1 MTIRM
6 LIDTPIRPL
15 GQVDCLRLI
24 ERVKTTHESAWYL
37 DNRRQDDYEVHVET
51 QSIIL
56 VFFTGWPEVQV
67 SHAGGWKDFGD
78 LVMPIMQT
86 IVAKHYPAGG
96 MVLRVVLARLLPQC
110 RIHLHYDRH
119 PSFSVAHRIH
129 VPLLV
134 NPDVEFIVGTERL
147 ALQAGHAF
155 ELNNAMPHSVAN
167 NGDTPRVHLIFDY
180 SPS

>member
-1 MTIRM
+1 M

-15 GQVDCLRLI
+15 GQVDCRRLI
-24 ERVKTTHESAWYL
+24 ERVKTTDESAWYR

-56 VFFTGWPEVQV
+56 VFFTGWPAIQV
-67 SHAGGWKDFGD
+67 SHASGWQEFGD
-78 LVMPIMQT
+78 LVMPIMQDL
-86 IVAKHYPAGG
+86 VAKHYPAGG

-134 NPDVEFIVGTERL
+134 NPDVEFIVGSERIE
-147 ALQAGHAF
+147 LQPGHAF

-180 SPS
+180 SPN